1 MRTQERNF
9 PTSARIINGWIDA
22 DWNDDFINED
32 EHEDQQRDEH
42 ECEYQCEANNRE
54 GPMEVDGFDCGLDDV
69 EDQGYA
75 PESINNDISHVNE
88 HTVDYSMHQPT
99 PDPYTDA
106 EWNGYKVVKD
116 NFDKN
121 IHPSFQRVN
130 RQTLSTHYCHVYAV
144 KID

>member
-22 DWNDDFINED
+22 DWNDDFVNED

-42 ECEYQCEANNRE
+42 EDQQIDEHECEYQCEANIRE

-69 EDQGYA
+69 GDQGYA

-106 EWNGYKVVKD
+106 EWNG
-116 NFDKN
+116 
-121 IHPSFQRVN
+121 
-130 RQTLSTHYCHVYAV
+130 
-144 KID
+144 